1 MSNIDITYDISDV
14 QEFMDEEKI
23 NELIE
28 KRTAAKKN
36 KDFAESDRIRDE
48 LKEMGIELL
57 DTRQGTTWTK
67 IK

>member
-48 LKEMGIELL
+48 LKAMGIELL